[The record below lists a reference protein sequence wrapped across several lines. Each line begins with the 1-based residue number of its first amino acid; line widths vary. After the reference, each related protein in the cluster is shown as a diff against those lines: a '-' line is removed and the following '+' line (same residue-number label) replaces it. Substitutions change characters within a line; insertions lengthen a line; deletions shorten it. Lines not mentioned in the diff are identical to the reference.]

1 MDAKE
6 ELKATLDML
15 TTVLEAAREASRYA
29 QEAVDLA
36 YANYALAAKERD
48 QIFEREQKLWNR
60 WVELNNAVLSVSAS
74 PTIEE

>member
-15 TTVLEAAREASRYA
+15 TTALEAARTASRHA
-29 QEAVDLA
+29 QETVDLA
-36 YANYALAAKERD
+36 YANYAMAAKERD
-48 QIFEREQKLWNR
+48 LLAEQEQKLWTR